1 MIDKIIMD
9 GLAFAFP
16 LFIMAVGGI
25 YSEKSGITMLAL
37 EGIQGFGAF
46 TGAVIFTLL
55 QPILSEG
62 AHGLVYIAILMSMIG
77 GMLCAW
83 LHAVLSIRFRV
94 NQVVSGVVVNILAMS
109 LTTFLTGLLNE
120 HLTGE
125 PSNKIWLGAAPRF
138 SIPGL
143 SKIPVLGAFFRDIYL
158 FVPFIVLFTAVA
170 GVVLYKTAFGL
181 RLRAC
186 GDNPESLD
194 AAGGNVS
201 RTRYV
206 ALTVTGLLT
215 GLGGLFFAFSFSANF
230 SPMIYMGY
238 GYLAIAAMIF
248 GNWDIGRT
256 LAACLFFG
264 FARSTGYQMI
274 LKLGMSSDLSDLFLM
289 IPYVL
294 TLLLLTFF
302 SRHNRPPRALGVPYD
317 HESR

>member
-1 MIDKIIMD
+1 MIDLIIID

-46 TGAVIFTLL
+46 SGAVIFTMLKPVL
-55 QPILSEG
+55 GQGSYSLI
-62 AHGLVYIAILMSMIG
+62 YIAIAMSMMG
-77 GMLCAW
+77 GMVCAL
-83 LHAVLSIRFRV
+83 LHAVLSIRFRI

-109 LTTFLTGLLNE
+109 LTTFLTGLLND
-120 HLTGE
+120 HLTGD
-125 PSNKIWLGAAPRF
+125 PSNKLWLGAAPRF
-138 SIPGL
+138 SVPGL
-143 SKIPVLGAFFRDIYL
+143 SEIPVLGAFFRDVYL
-158 FVPFIVLFTAVA
+158 FVPFIIVFTVIA
-170 GVVLYKTAFGL
+170 GVVLHKTAYGL

-186 GDNPESLD
+186 GDNPGSLD
-194 AAGGNVS
+194 AAGGNVN
-201 RTRYV
+201 RVRYM
-206 ALTVTGLLT
+206 ALAVCGLLT

-248 GNWDIGRT
+248 GNWDIRRT
-256 LAACLFFG
+256 LGACLFFG
-264 FARSTGYQMI
+264 FARSAGYQLI
-274 LKLGMSSDLSDLFLM
+274 LKLGMSSNISDLFLM

-294 TLLLLTFF
+294 TLVLLMFF
-302 SRHNRPPRALGVPYD
+302 SRHNRPPRALGVPFD